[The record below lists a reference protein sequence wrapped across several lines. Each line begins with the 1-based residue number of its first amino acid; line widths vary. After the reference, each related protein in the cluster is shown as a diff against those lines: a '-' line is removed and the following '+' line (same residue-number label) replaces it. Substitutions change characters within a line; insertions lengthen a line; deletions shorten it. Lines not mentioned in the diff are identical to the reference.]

1 MATKKNKDETVEK
14 QDFNLFE
21 AIEAIDKKDY
31 GYFDRLSPEQ
41 QKKFSSYMLL
51 HYVSSV
57 SGKAELQ
64 NYCLRSVDYY
74 ANTHMFNEHIQKNPK
89 LQWLML
95 CASSPGL
102 GKQFHPWIPQIK
114 DRVVKLRDQAKV
126 KDIKEY
132 FTKIYSGSSKELID
146 EISESYVAQQK
157 RKYYL
162 AQRFPTLKLDEIEVL
177 NDVITDEDIKEYE
190 ENCGNEI

>member
-1 MATKKNKDETVEK
+1 MATKKNKDELFDK

-51 HYVSSV
+51 HYASSV

-74 ANTHMFNEHIQKNPK
+74 ANMHMFNENVSKHSK

-95 CASSPGL
+95 CAASPGM

-114 DRVVKLRDQAKV
+114 DRVVKLKDPAKV
-126 KDIKEY
+126 KDIKDY
-132 FTKIYSGSSKELID
+132 FSKIYPKADKQALD
-146 EISESYVAQQK
+146 EFSETYVEKQK

-177 NDVITDEDIKEYE
+177 SDIVSDEEIREYE
-190 ENCGNEI
+190 KDSGNEI

>member
-1 MATKKNKDETVEK
+1 MKKSKEDSLEK

-31 GYFDRLSPEQ
+31 GYFDRLSSEQ

-51 HYVSSV
+51 HYASSV

-74 ANTHMFNEHIQKNPK
+74 ANTHMFNENVSKHPK

-95 CASSPGL
+95 CASSPGM

-114 DRVVKLRDQAKV
+114 DRVVKLKDQAKV
-126 KDIKEY
+126 KDIKDY
-132 FTKIYSGSSKELID
+132 FSKIYPKADKQTLD
-146 EISESYVAQQK
+146 EFSETYVEKQK
-157 RKYYL
+157 RKHYL

-177 NDVITDEDIKEYE
+177 SDIITDEEIREYE
-190 ENCGNEI
+190 KDSGNEI

>member
-1 MATKKNKDETVEK
+1 MKKNKEDSLEK

-31 GYFDRLSPEQ
+31 EYFDRLSSEQ

-51 HYVSSV
+51 HYTSSV

-74 ANTHMFNEHIQKNPK
+74 ANMHMFNENVSKHSK

-95 CASSPGL
+95 CAASPGM

-114 DRVVKLRDQAKV
+114 DRVVKLKDPAKV

-132 FTKIYSGSSKELID
+132 FSKIYPKADKQALD
-146 EISESYVAQQK
+146 EFSETYVEKQK

-177 NDVITDEDIKEYE
+177 SDVVTDEEIKEYE
-190 ENCGNEI
+190 KDSGNEI

>member
-1 MATKKNKDETVEK
+1 MAKNKDETVEK

-51 HYVSSV
+51 HYASSV

-114 DRVVKLRDQAKV
+114 DRVVKLKDPAKV
-126 KDIKEY
+126 KDIKDY
-132 FTKIYSGSSKELID
+132 FSKIYPKADKQALD
-146 EISESYVAQQK
+146 EFSEIYVEKQK

-177 NDVITDEDIKEYE
+177 SDIVSDEEIREYE
-190 ENCGNEI
+190 KDSGNEI

>member
-1 MATKKNKDETVEK
+1 MKKSKEDSLEK

-31 GYFDRLSPEQ
+31 EYFDRLSSEQ

-51 HYVSSV
+51 HYTSSV
-57 SGKAELQ
+57 SGKSELQ

-74 ANTHMFNEHIQKNPK
+74 ANMHMFNENVSKHSK

-95 CASSPGL
+95 CAASPGM

-114 DRVVKLRDQAKV
+114 DRVVKLKDPAKV

-132 FTKIYSGSSKELID
+132 FSKIYPKADKQALD
-146 EISESYVAQQK
+146 EFSETYVEKQK

-177 NDVITDEDIKEYE
+177 SDVVTDEEIKEYE
-190 ENCGNEI
+190 KDSGNEI